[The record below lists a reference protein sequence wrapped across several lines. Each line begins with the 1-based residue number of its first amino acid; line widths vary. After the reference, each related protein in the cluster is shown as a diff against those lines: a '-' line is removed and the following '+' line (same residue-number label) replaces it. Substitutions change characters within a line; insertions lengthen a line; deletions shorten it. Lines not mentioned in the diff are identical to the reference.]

1 MAGAGAAYV
10 SPISTLNTSPVL
22 RSTRASN
29 SLPLSRPS
37 TTSSTSSTPKIQLEH
52 ISPSEHGSQLAS
64 QRLNRPVSPHLSIY
78 QPQIT
83 WYSGALM
90 RNSAILITTPVY
102 LFGAAYLFSP
112 LFGWH
117 LDTASLVEWFGS
129 LSSGTRLAV
138 KGVFGFP
145 FCFHIV
151 HGLRHLIWDTGMML
165 SNRQVAVSGWLGLG
179 VSCLGTLCLMFW

>member
-1 MAGAGAAYV
+1 M
-10 SPISTLNTSPVL
+10 NTVLWTRRPVLSRSPVL
-22 RSTRASN
+22 QSIVPRRN
-29 SLPLSRPS
+29 PPLSRPS
-37 TTSSTSSTPKIQLEH
+37 TTSSTAKLQLRH
-52 ISPSEHGSQLAS
+52 IEASQHGAQLAS

-78 QPQIT
+78 KPQIT

-90 RNSAILITTPVY
+90 RNSAILIAVPVY
-102 LFGAAYLFSP
+102 LLGAAYLFSP

-129 LSSGTRLAV
+129 LSMGTRLAI

-151 HGLRHLIWDTGMML
+151 HGSRHLIWDTGMML

-179 VSCLGTLCLMFW
+179 ISVMGTVGLMFW